1 MHKKLFAFVLLPAV
15 ALGATAIT
23 IGTQVSAHG
32 GGKTSISSELIGKL
46 NLDEAKVEAAIQE
59 IRAERKAEKQ
69 EHKQEKAQ
77 TRYEEWLSEAVE
89 DGELTEAQK
98 QLILAKRAELIA
110 KFEAEKTALETW
122 SSQNDIGLK
131 YLVGGH
137 KGLHGFGLHK
147 GFWKFPTLGEESD
160 D

>member
-1 MHKKLFAFVLLPAV
+1 MHKKLFALVLLPAV

-32 GGKTSISSELIGKL
+32 PK
-46 NLDEAKVEAAIQE
+46 E
-59 IRAERKAEKQ
+59 IREERKAEKQ

-98 QLILAKRAELIA
+98 QLILAKRAELMA
-110 KFEAEKTALETW
+110 KSEEEKPALETW